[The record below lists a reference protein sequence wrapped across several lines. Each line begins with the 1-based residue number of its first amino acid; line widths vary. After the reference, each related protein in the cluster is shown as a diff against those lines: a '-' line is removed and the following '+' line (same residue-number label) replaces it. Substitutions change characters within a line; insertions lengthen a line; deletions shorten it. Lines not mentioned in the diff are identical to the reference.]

1 MKKKNVATAFAI
13 LAALL
18 YAINIPLSKLLLRHV
33 DATMIAA
40 FLYLGA
46 GIGMMIYGFIN
57 NLMIKEKKKEL
68 LTRKELPYTV
78 AMVILDIIA
87 PIL

>member
-57 NLMIKEKKKEL
+57 
-68 LTRKELPYTV
+68 
-78 AMVILDIIA
+78 II
-87 PIL
+87 